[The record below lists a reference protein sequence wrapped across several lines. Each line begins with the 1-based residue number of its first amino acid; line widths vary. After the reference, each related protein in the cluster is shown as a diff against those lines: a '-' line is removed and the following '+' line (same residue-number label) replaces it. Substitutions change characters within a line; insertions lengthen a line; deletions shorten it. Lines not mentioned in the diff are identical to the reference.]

1 MSIQVTS
8 TAFENGYAIPERY
21 SVDGMDV
28 SPPLHLESLPEGT
41 KSIAVICDDPDA
53 PMATWVH
60 WLLYDLPGDVTDIAE
75 NYPHYEVLD
84 NGAKQGVSDFGRIG
98 YEGPAPPNGKHRYFF
113 KVYALDSML
122 DIAPGATKPQLE
134 KAMEGHILARGQLMG
149 KYCRP
154 HG

>member
-1 MSIQVTS
+1 MSIEVTS
-8 TAFENGYAIPERY
+8 PAFENGYSIPSRY
-21 SVDGMDV
+21 TADGVDI
-28 SPPLHLESLPEGT
+28 SPPLHLDNLPEGT
-41 KSIAVICDDPDA
+41 VSIAVICDDPDA

-60 WLLYDLPGDVTDIAE
+60 WLIYNLPGDVQDIAE

-84 NGAKQGVSDFGRIG
+84 NGAKQGMSDFGVIG

-122 DIAPGATKPQLE
+122 DIPAGITKFQLE

-149 KYCRP
+149 KYSRV
-154 HG
+154 